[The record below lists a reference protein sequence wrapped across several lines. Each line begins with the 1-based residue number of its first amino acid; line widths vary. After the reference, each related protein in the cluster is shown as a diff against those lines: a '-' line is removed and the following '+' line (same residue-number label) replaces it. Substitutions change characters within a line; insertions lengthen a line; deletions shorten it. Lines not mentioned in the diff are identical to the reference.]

1 VESAAVAGHRG
12 ERRALQVEGRPKIA
26 VPPEVPA
33 LSLAVPAARIL
44 AAVAAEL
51 GKPAAVARMAAVE
64 S

>member
-1 VESAAVAGHRG
+1 
-12 ERRALQVEGRPKIA
+12 VEGRPKIA